1 MDPNPLLT
9 NGWKLKRKRLF
20 HVPFTLIRK
29 KLKTGTFK
37 ISKCTGQTAETEYSL
52 HRTCG
57 ETSARRKHNK
67 NNDNNKRMT
76 LFICSLGIQGLNL
89 NASKSMLKVGSV
101 IVISCTVIGGPISL
115 NITWFKE
122 GEKIVLSHRR
132 KITTVEHQSRLTI
145 RNVMAQDEGEYHCR
159 AR

>member
-1 MDPNPLLT
+1 MV
-9 NGWKLKRKRLF
+9 GSFVRF
-20 HVPFTLIRK
+20 FFTRCLSFLYISCLI
-29 KLKTGTFK
+29 
-37 ISKCTGQTAETEYSL
+37 YY
-52 HRTCG
+52 
-57 ETSARRKHNK
+57 K
-67 NNDNNKRMT
+67 NNDNNKRKT
-76 LFICSLGIQGLNL
+76 LFICSQGMQGLNL
-89 NASKSMLKVGSV
+89 NARKSMLKVGSV
-101 IVISCTVIGGPISL
+101 IVINCTVIGGPISL